1 MQLRFLSSTFI
12 HSQKKS
18 STFIISIKPLKEVQ
32 KKKKVSYHLPTISKI
47 PLKFIKYYSKQ
58 KINKCIKV
66 I

>member
-12 HSQKKS
+12 HFQKKS

-32 KKKKVSYHLPTISKI
+32 KKKVSYRLPTISKI